1 MGPGAQP
8 QVRRA
13 ELTPQLI
20 DQAVRWV
27 NEQKLHVANL
37 GEPLRLDWHHLA
49 RRAGVAHLGQVR
61 ILEVEAMPHPTE
73 QPLAEFIARSQIM
86 EPGRIQGL
94 TAGHSILIVKGYMSA
109 WLVSHE
115 LRHVQQYEALG
126 GVEGFI
132 PRYLNEIAE
141 FGYSDAPL
149 EVDARAYE
157 FHEGPRS

>member
-1 MGPGAQP
+1 MDEAAK
-8 QVRRA
+8 RT
-13 ELTPQLI
+13 LQLI
-20 DQAVRWV
+20 EQAVRWI
-27 NEQKLHVANL
+27 NEQRLHVAKV
-37 GEPLRLDWHHLA
+37 GVPLRPDWHHLA

-61 ILEVEAMPHPTE
+61 ILEVDAMPQPME

-94 TAGHSILIVKGYMSA
+94 TAGHSILIVKGHMSA

-141 FGYSDAPL
+141 FGYDDAPL
-149 EVDARAYE
+149 EVDARAHE
-157 FHEGPRS
+157 FHERPGN